1 MSRNEYEHLSTIKE
15 FIRFGREVLNW
26 TNRDIKFW
34 IEGIIF
40 GISADY
46 SNEFITELEKIRD
59 FYFNK
64 EE

>member
-1 MSRNEYEHLSTIKE
+1 MNRNEYEHLSIIKE

-26 TNRDIKFW
+26 KYRDIRFW

-64 EE
+64 ED